1 MGIITSFLA
10 SGITVP
16 DLNWVGKLVEGLY
29 GAIGNY
35 GWTVVLFTVILKVIT
50 LPLDFW
56 QRCSAKKNAVK
67 MEQMKPML
75 AKIDKA
81 YGDNKKG
88 AQAEKQKLM
97 KKFGYSMFSS
107 CLPMLVTLVIFI
119 VMFSGLTSYSSH
131 SNVKEY
137 NELVN
142 SYHYAIIVSSNENGL
157 EIPDNLKF
165 ALEGEYKAGTWDDEK
180 EVALTAFKN
189 DIIEKVKSGEITNEK
204 YNEILNGAKPYVDK
218 FAYQNR
224 ESFLWIKNIWRPD
237 TWQSVMPGYND
248 FVNGSIGV
256 TGIPETDR
264 IKVDKGEYEIIYDAV
279 AKGKLSGGYAGEA
292 WNGLLILPVLS
303 ALLSFLSAKITQ
315 KTTQATADP
324 AMQGSGKA
332 MAIMMPLIMVVFVL
346 MYTAALGVYF
356 VCNSLLT
363 ILISLALTPI
373 INKMYS
379 KKDVDIVKKASYRR

>member
-1 MGIITSFLA
+1 
-10 SGITVP
+10 
-16 DLNWVGKLVEGLY
+16 
-29 GAIGNY
+29 
-35 GWTVVLFTVILKVIT
+35 
-50 LPLDFW
+50 
-56 QRCSAKKNAVK
+56 
-67 MEQMKPML
+67 
-75 AKIDKA
+75 
-81 YGDNKKG
+81 
-88 AQAEKQKLM
+88 
-97 KKFGYSMFSS
+97 
-107 CLPMLVTLVIFI
+107 
-119 VMFSGLTSYSSH
+119 
-131 SNVKEY
+131 
-137 NELVN
+137 
-142 SYHYAIIVSSNENGL
+142 
-157 EIPDNLKF
+157 
-165 ALEGEYKAGTWDDEK
+165 
-180 EVALTAFKN
+180 
-189 DIIEKVKSGEITNEK
+189 
-204 YNEILNGAKPYVDK
+204 
-218 FAYQNR
+218 
-224 ESFLWIKNIWRPD
+224 
-237 TWQSVMPGYND
+237 MPGYND